1 MSETWISVDLETN
14 GAVPGLYDLVSIGAC
29 VIGDTGK
36 TFYAEVSPQ
45 GLWVDPAA
53 TAIHKLTGDYLS
65 CAGYDVEVTIAR
77 FVDWVKLVSG
87 ATRPVF
93 CSWGTFDWMWIG
105 WHLERYGKRYT
116 APFGPNSLDLKS
128 YYLGLTKGRRWRTA
142 QKRWMPKEDLRG
154 SHDHNALHDA
164 VEQAEMVESWWER
177 YGH

>member
-1 MSETWISVDLETN
+1 M
-14 GAVPGLYDLVSIGAC
+14 
-29 VIGDTGK
+29 
-36 TFYAEVSPQ
+36 
-45 GLWVDPAA
+45 WV
-53 TAIHKLTGDYLS
+53 
-65 CAGYDVEVTIAR
+65 
-77 FVDWVKLVSG
+77 
-87 ATRPVF
+87 
-93 CSWGTFDWMWIG
+93 G